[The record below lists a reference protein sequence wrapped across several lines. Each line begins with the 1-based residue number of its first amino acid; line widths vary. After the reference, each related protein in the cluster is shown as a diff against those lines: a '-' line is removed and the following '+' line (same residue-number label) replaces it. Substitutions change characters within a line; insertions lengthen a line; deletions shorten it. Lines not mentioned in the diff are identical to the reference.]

1 MSQLSGS
8 SVLVACAVICS
19 KGDQCNSSTVCW
31 GCSQKTFPCNFVFF
45 SEKRRRPQAV
55 SGGKEFS
62 NLHSTFQGKLFALF
76 ENNTLTCT
84 DRLVNVLNCEDQGV
98 VLNYGQLPCVVV
110 WTSYPHRRQHLSP
123 SVYKWILVISHKIR
137 SKPCIIYL

>member
-8 SVLVACAVICS
+8 SVLVTYAVICS
-19 KGDQCNSSTVCW
+19 KGDQLTSSTVCW
-31 GCSQKTFPCNFVFF
+31 RCSQKTFPCNFMFF
-45 SEKRRRPQAV
+45 SEKRRSPQAV

-84 DRLVNVLNCEDQGV
+84 DRLVNALNCGGQGTVLNND
-98 VLNYGQLPCVVV
+98 QLPCVVF
-110 WTSYPHRRQHLSP
+110 LDKLP
-123 SVYKWILVISHKIR
+123 SLEAAPFSIS
-137 SKPCIIYL
+137 L